1 MWLYWVFMCAF
12 PCVSLWFAILDRCSA
27 SCHIATCFFVDVVDF
42 SLVTTLFCFI
52 SLDTTLGNFFV
63 IVLSVYVCVF
73 LCLSVIC
80 NFWKAL
86 SIVSCRN
93 LFFFVV
99 VVHFSLVTTLFCF
112 ISLGTLLATFVLSV
126 YGCIYFSV
134 ICNFWLAFCI
144 LSHCNLFLCWCCWFL
159 TCDNSLCFISLGTLL
174 EASNYSLWLY
184 WVFICVFSC
193 ITLCQSWQCF
203 LHHATL
209 QLVSLLLL
217 LLFFLTHGTHQT
229 CGMSS
234 DWSERCWQI
243 YCN

>member
-1 MWLYWVFMCAF
+1 MV
-12 PCVSLWFAILDRCSA
+12 
-27 SCHIATCFFVDVVDF
+27 
-42 SLVTTLFCFI
+42 
-52 SLDTTLGNFFV
+52 
-63 IVLSVYVCVF
+63 VLSVYVCVF

-80 NFWKAL
+80 DFWKAL
-86 SIVSCRN
+86 SIVWSRN
-93 LFFFVV
+93 LFLCCCCSFLTCDNSLSFYFIRYNIGNYFVV
-99 VVHFSLVTTLFCF
+99 
-112 ISLGTLLATFVLSV
+112 VLSV
-126 YGCIYFSV
+126 YGCIYFSA
-134 ICNFWLAFCI
+134 IFYFCEAFCI

-159 TCDNSLCFISLGTLL
+159 THDNSLCFISLGTLL

-193 ITLCQSWQCF
+193 IALHPSWQCF

-234 DWSERCWQI
+234 DWSERCWQM